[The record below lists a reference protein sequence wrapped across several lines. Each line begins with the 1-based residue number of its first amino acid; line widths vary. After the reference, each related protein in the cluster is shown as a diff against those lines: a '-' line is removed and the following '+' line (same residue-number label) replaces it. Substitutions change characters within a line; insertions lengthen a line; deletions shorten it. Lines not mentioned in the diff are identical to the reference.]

1 MGEKQDRLSQ
11 LSFHRSM
18 SSLRGFFV
26 TINGRLGQA
35 PEKNCL
41 IVQST
46 MALVIVVIGIKLG
59 KLMFASMGNVGPHPL
74 RTALSV
80 TYASSLV
87 RIAAVVAG
95 GFLVGKVVCPRWKW
109 LVATL
114 PFVAFLVYKVAQA
127 LWTGQPIRSYL
138 LERAE
143 VEFRL
148 IPPLVLGAIRIVFSA
163 IRLDVLFLASFAVF
177 VYAVVTLISP
187 KYHRAL
193 RILLG
198 TFIGLLLLVS
208 GLELA
213 HYCKTGVTGTG
224 QLLRFFVTNAAGLW
238 PMLRSQIDVLSISA
252 LVAPLLVGLAVALL
266 VHRWFARPERGSV
279 PQLTGLF
286 PVVSAL
292 LLVTGFIHPV
302 MRDRRFDRLVDN
314 TYLGLKDLAP
324 WRKAGQLE
332 AMKRASQLPLL
343 FDTSKAVLRVRAD
356 ATATPRNVI
365 IIMLESARASSTSI
379 YDPTLGTTPFLAE
392 FGKRGAVVPEM
403 YSIIPRTSA
412 AWVAVLHGIWPTTD
426 NEMVDWVHAGQLRL
440 RALPA
445 LLAGRGYASAFFTTA
460 HLTFFYDAPLI
471 KNMRF
476 QSVYDGD
483 SLPNRGFEHPTF
495 WGFEDRMMLEPSLN
509 WVKQQRDEQRPFL
522 LVMMTNVGHF
532 DYKYPSNWPTKSF
545 GNIDATYS
553 GYLNCLGYID
563 SVIKDFIAGLEKM
576 GVLRSSIVI
585 ILGDHGESFGEHGPR
600 LHASLVYDE
609 TVKIPAILYADG
621 VIPHGTS
628 ISGLRQQVDIMP
640 TVLDALGLAAE
651 DATLPGASLLQ
662 PVPANRPL
670 YFSGALDSEFMAMR
684 RGGLKFIYNFERTP
698 TEAYALDRDPG
709 ERHDIAATLP
719 RKVLEEAEMDMLVW
733 RERVSRASFGAQG
746 NH

>member
-1 MGEKQDRLSQ
+1 MGEKQEELSR
-11 LSFHRSM
+11 LSFHRSL
-18 SSLRGFFV
+18 SSLRSFFV
-26 TINGRLGQA
+26 AINTRLGQS

-46 MALVIVVIGIKLG
+46 LALVIVVIGIKLG
-59 KLMFASMGNVGPHPL
+59 KLMFASIGDVGPHPL

-80 TYASSLV
+80 TYSSSLV
-87 RIAAVVAG
+87 RIAAVIAG
-95 GFLVGKVVCPRWKW
+95 GFLVGKVLCPRWKW

-114 PFVAFLVYKVAQA
+114 PFVAFLLYKLVQA
-127 LWTGQPIRSYL
+127 LLTARPVRSYL
-138 LERAE
+138 LEKAE
-143 VEFRL
+143 VELRL
-148 IPPLVLGAIRIVFSA
+148 IPPLVVGAIRIIFSA
-163 IRLDVLFLASFAVF
+163 IRLDVLFLASFAIF
-177 VYAVVTLISP
+177 VYAVVTLVSP
-187 KYHRAL
+187 TYHRAL

-198 TFIGLLLLVS
+198 TIIGLLLLVS

-213 HYCKTGVTGTG
+213 HYSKTGVTGTG

-238 PMLRSQIDVLSISA
+238 PMLQSQIDVISISA
-252 LVAPLLVGLAVALL
+252 LVAPLVVGLAVALL
-266 VHRWFARPERGSV
+266 VHRWFARAERGSARR
-279 PQLTGLF
+279 LTTLF
-286 PVVSAL
+286 PVVLAL

-314 TYLGLKDLAP
+314 TYLGLKDMVP

-332 AMKRASQLPLL
+332 AMKRARQLPLL
-343 FDTSKAVLRVRAD
+343 FDTSKAVLQARAD
-356 ATATPRNVI
+356 ATAAPRNVI

-379 YDPTLGTTPFLAE
+379 YEPALGTTPFLAD
-392 FGKRGAVVPEM
+392 FAKRGAVVPEM

-426 NEMVDWVHAGQLRL
+426 NEMVDWVQGGQPRMK
-440 RALPA
+440 ALPA
-445 LLAGRGYASAFFTTA
+445 LLARRGYASAFFTTA

-471 KNMRF
+471 RNMQF
-476 QSVYDGD
+476 ESVYDGD
-483 SLPNRGFEHPTF
+483 TLPNRGFEHPTF
-495 WGFEDRMMLEPSLN
+495 WGFEDRMMLEPSLD
-509 WVKQQRDEQRPFL
+509 WVKHQRDKQRPFL

-545 GNIDATYS
+545 GNIDAAYS
-553 GYLNCLGYID
+553 SYLNCLGYID

-600 LHASLVYDE
+600 LHTMVVYDE
-609 TVKIPAILYADG
+609 TLKIPAILYADG
-621 VIPHGTS
+621 VIPPATS

-640 TVLDALGLAAE
+640 TVLDLLGLTAE
-651 DATLPGASLLQ
+651 DATLPGTSLLK
-662 PVPANRPL
+662 PVPADRPL

-684 RGGLKFIYNFERTP
+684 RGGLKFVYNFGRTP
-698 TEAYALDRDPG
+698 TESYALDRDPG
-709 ERHDIAATLP
+709 ERRDIAATLP
-719 RKVLEEAEMDMLVW
+719 REVIEKAEMDMLLW
-733 RERVSRASFGAQG
+733 RERVSRASFDTHG